1 MIRDET
7 IKAYD
12 EISSSYEEYSLT
24 KKEYL
29 DSIEKLV
36 IKNSISNANL
46 LDIGSGDGRRLKKIS
61 EKVFFTEILAVEP
74 SPKMAELSKK
84 NYDFNVVVDFAENLN
99 PTLLPKFKNIF
110 ALWNVFGHIS
120 DNKKRLKTLKT
131 ISELLDDDGIFILDI
146 NNRHNSKSYGVLK
159 VFFRRIID
167 FFYFKESRGDASYM
181 WRIGKKEFKS
191 FGHLF
196 TPYEF
201 EKLISKTDLKIRKR
215 LTVNYNNG
223 EISHKKT
230 NGQLFYLISK

>member
-74 SPKMAELSKK
+74 SPKMAEL
-84 NYDFNVVVDFAENLN
+84 
-99 PTLLPKFKNIF
+99 
-110 ALWNVFGHIS
+110 
-120 DNKKRLKTLKT
+120 
-131 ISELLDDDGIFILDI
+131 
-146 NNRHNSKSYGVLK
+146 
-159 VFFRRIID
+159 
-167 FFYFKESRGDASYM
+167 
-181 WRIGKKEFKS
+181 
-191 FGHLF
+191 
-196 TPYEF
+196 
-201 EKLISKTDLKIRKR
+201 
-215 LTVNYNNG
+215 
-223 EISHKKT
+223 
-230 NGQLFYLISK
+230 